1 MKRFNKLAYGLCA
14 IMFMGACSGDY
25 LDTKPTSSTGT
36 ATIFETV
43 ENAALAINGIN
54 KLTTRQFL
62 ESQGFNGE
70 GTIKMYYGNYTGN
83 HFYVN
88 LPGWSNI
95 INSQYNESVSST
107 YCYYPWY
114 YYYMIIGNANA
125 IILNIDAAIGAQ
137 GDKDFIKAQALTY
150 RAYAYTMLAQLYCY
164 RWSDSNNGA
173 SQGLVLRLDTSTG
186 GMPLSTLGQVY
197 TTIYDDLNN
206 AISLFGASGKQ
217 RKTNYDMDIEVAY
230 ATYARAALNRQDYT
244 TAASMAVKARENHP
258 LMTNSEYNEGFCK
271 PNQEWIW
278 SSYGALDETLFFYSY
293 FSYIAYNSS
302 ASAVKTYPKCISK
315 ELYAKIPASD
325 IRKKLFL
332 DPGTLAYTTS
342 SGKAGTALDKYARA
356 NYPAIDSKGVVYAY
370 MQYKIAATDMPGVGN
385 LNHFRSAEM
394 YLIEAEAN
402 YFANNPTSA
411 QNALIA
417 LNKTSGR
424 DANYSCTKTGDAL
437 LNEIKTYRAIE
448 LWGEGFDWFDMK
460 RWGDPIV
467 RKTYDEGGNF
477 LAALAVTIAPTEK
490 NKWTWKVPKKESD
503 YNSVLDGTLPEE
515 K

>member
-1 MKRFNKLAYGLCA
+1 MKRFNKLAYGFCA
-14 IMFMGACSGDY
+14 LMFLGSSCAGDY

-36 ATIFETV
+36 STIFETT

-62 ESQGFNGE
+62 ESQGMNGE
-70 GTIKMYYGNYTGN
+70 GTIKMYYGNYAGN

-95 INSQYNESVSST
+95 INAQYNESVSSL

-125 IILNIDAAIGAQ
+125 VVVNIDGATGPQ
-137 GDKDFIKAQALTY
+137 SDKEFIKAQALTY

-164 RWSDSNNGA
+164 RWGDSNNGA

-186 GMPLSTLGQVY
+186 DMPLSTLGQVY
-197 TTIYDDLNN
+197 ATIYDDLNN
-206 AISLFGASGKQ
+206 AISLFETSGKR
-217 RKTNYDMDIEVAY
+217 RKNNYDMDIEVAY
-230 ATYARAALNRQDYT
+230 ATYARAALNRQDYK
-244 TAASMAVKARENHP
+244 TAASMALKAREGHP
-258 LMTNSEYNEGFCK
+258 LMTNAEYQAGFCT

-278 SSYGALDETLFFYSY
+278 SSYGAVDETLFFYSY
-293 FSYIAYNSS
+293 FAYIAYNSS
-302 ASAVKTYPKCISK
+302 ASAVKSYPKCISK
-315 ELYAKIPASD
+315 ELYAKIPSTD

-332 DPGTLAYTTS
+332 DPGNMKYTLSTGA
-342 SGKAGTALDKYARA
+342 AGTDLAKYARA
-356 NYPAIDSKGVVYAY
+356 NYPAIDSKANVYAY
-370 MQYKIAATDMPGVGN
+370 MQYKIAANDMPGVGH

-394 YLIEAEAN
+394 YLIEAEAK
-402 YFANNPTSA
+402 YFTDDATGA

-424 DANYSCTKTGDAL
+424 DAAYTCTKTGDAL
-437 LNEIKTYRAIE
+437 LSEIKNYRAVE

-467 RKTYDEGGNF
+467 RKSADAGGNF
-477 LAALAVTIAPTEK
+477 LASLAVTIAPTEK
-490 NKWTWKVPKKESD
+490 NKWTWKIPLKESD
-503 YNSVLDGTLPEE
+503 YNPALNGALPE
-515 K
+515 